1 MASEAFARSLLPD
14 HPRWGGT
21 ADAFVSPPF
30 SPPSGSVSMSQSLE
44 PERSGIARR
53 GGPQALETALKRSLR
68 QPSFYAAENADALR
82 KTETGAAVVTPQ
94 TSRSAA
100 ASASSPTSLHIAPRS
115 PWWVRRFVSLSLLG
129 ISTGAMA
136 PARKGPAFCLV
147 AAPELVLKGVGPSM
161 TFFVDLD
168 QRPGMPV
175 AVPNDF

>member
-129 ISTGAMA
+129 ISIGAVA
-136 PARKGPAFCLV
+136 PALLKGPAWRLE
-147 AAPELVLKGVGPSM
+147 AAAELELKGVARGPSM

-168 QRPGMPV
+168 KWPVMPV
-175 AVPNDF
+175 EI